1 METLSV
7 RREMIA
13 METDRYILD
22 DNGVLTF
29 KEDVTLIKDEEFK
42 GRNDIKKVILPGTV
56 DSVGE
61 FSFANCKSLR
71 EVVFS
76 EGVRWIWRNAFT
88 CCNKLK
94 RVHLPA
100 SMNTI
105 CSSAFSCCKGLQ
117 EAVVPSN
124 AQIDKYAFWGCDSLK
139 KVIIRDIKPLTTDN
153 N

>member
-1 METLSV
+1 MT
-7 RREMIA
+7 
-13 METDRYILD
+13 METDRYLLD
-22 DNGVLTF
+22 EKGVLTF

-56 DSVGE
+56 DSVGDH
-61 FSFANCKSLR
+61 SFASCKSLS

-100 SMNTI
+100 SVETI
-105 CSSAFSCCKGLQ
+105 CSSAFSYCKGLQ

-124 AQIDKYAFWGCDSLK
+124 AHIVEYAFYGCDSLK
-139 KVIIRDIKPLTTDN
+139 KVIIRDIDPMTAENHL
-153 N
+153 

>member
-42 GRNDIKKVILPGTV
+42 GRNDIKKVILPATV

-61 FSFANCKSLR
+61 YSFANCRSLR

-88 CCNKLK
+88 SCHKLK

-100 SMNTI
+100 SMKTI

-124 AQIDKYAFWGCDSLK
+124 AHIDEYAFYGCDSLK

-153 N
+153 S

>member
-7 RREMIA
+7 CREMIT

-22 DNGVLTF
+22 DKGVLTF
-29 KEDVTLIKDEEFK
+29 KDDVTMIQDEEFK

-61 FSFANCKSLR
+61 FSFADCKSLR

-76 EGVRWIWRNAFT
+76 EGVTWIWRYAFAS
-88 CCNKLK
+88 CHKLK

-117 EAVVPSN
+117 EAIVPSN
-124 AQIDKYAFWGCDSLK
+124 AHVDKYAFSGCDSLK
-139 KVIIRDIKPLTTDN
+139 KVIFRDIKIR
-153 N
+153 